1 MCLLKP
7 GRFDLEMKMYTIE
20 ICVTSN
26 NKNTSSKMKTY
37 LSKNGEISKLRE

>member
-1 MCLLKP
+1 LLKP
-7 GRFDLEMKMYTIE
+7 GRFDLKMKLFTIE

-37 LSKNGEISKLRE
+37 FSKKDAILKLYD